1 LARKR
6 MGRKQVPTNE
16 YEIRLAEKGFTN
28 IAGVDEVGMSSIAGP
43 VLASAVVFTN
53 YTPIAGLNDSKLVNP
68 ETRELLYIQILKQ
81 AYEVGIGIVPA
92 ETINKIN
99 IYHASRQAMR
109 DALSCLSSPP
119 DYLFIDGNKLLDV
132 DVPQHAVPQG
142 DSIVMSISAASIVAK
157 VSRDRLM
164 NKLHKEYPEYCW
176 DSNKG
181 YPTPAH
187 RKAICE
193 IGITS
198 QHRLYFA
205 GVLKKGRWRQHQGLG
220 Q

>member
-1 LARKR
+1 

-53 YTPIAGLNDSKLVNP
+53 HTPIVGLNDSKSVNA
-68 ETRELLYIQILKQ
+68 EIREHLYVQILKQ
-81 AYEVGIGIVPA
+81 ADEIGIGIVPA

-119 DYLFIDGNKLLDV
+119 DYLFVDGNKPLDV
-132 DVPQHAVPQG
+132 NVPQHAVPQG

-157 VSRDRLM
+157 VTRDRLM
-164 NKLHKEYPEYCW
+164 NELHREYPEYGW
-176 DSNKG
+176 NKNKG
-181 YPTPAH
+181 YGVRFH
-187 RKAICE
+187 RLAIKAC
-193 IGITS
+193 GITD
-198 QHRLYFA
+198 QHRLKFK
-205 GVLKKGRWRQHQGLG
+205 GVIKEGAWKDLY
-220 Q
+220 